1 MIDFHTHILPAIDD
15 GAKTEQ
21 QTFELI
27 QEAKQAGFDEIIL
40 TPHYM
45 EDYYEIDESA
55 RKNLLQKLVKMNLP
69 VKLYLANEIYFSKN
83 IVNLIKSG
91 KASRIH
97 HTPYVLFELPMN
109 SQPLN
114 LYDVIYEIQRAE
126 LIPILAHPERYTFM
140 QSNPDLI
147 YDLVQRG
154 VLMQQNYGS
163 IVGQFGKK
171 AQKLAKNMLN
181 HDLVHFLGSDVHRPN
196 SIYKQIPKILPKLEK
211 IVGKQKL
218 YQLTTQNPSLVL
230 AGKQFQ
236 IKNPSPIKLSLKEKW
251 KICRKK

>member
-114 LYDVIYEIQRAE
+114 LYDVIYEIQRA
-126 LIPILAHPERYTFM
+126 
-140 QSNPDLI
+140 
-147 YDLVQRG
+147 
-154 VLMQQNYGS
+154 
-163 IVGQFGKK
+163 
-171 AQKLAKNMLN
+171 KNMLN

-230 AGKQFQ
+230 AGKQVQ